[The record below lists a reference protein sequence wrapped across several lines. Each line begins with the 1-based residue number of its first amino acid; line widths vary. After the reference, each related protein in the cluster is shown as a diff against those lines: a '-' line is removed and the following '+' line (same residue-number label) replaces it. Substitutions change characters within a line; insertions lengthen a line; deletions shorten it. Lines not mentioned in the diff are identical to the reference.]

1 MMRWQLKCCDLR
13 LKSGLQTPDV
23 PIGKTPVQGAAADCT
38 QPVLPAVKSADEKT
52 QNDRNKNTRSIFMN
66 EFNHSQTRSV
76 EQVIVRQNTL
86 VRQVYAWMGTGLAI
100 TAFMAL
106 ATLSSPLLINAIAG
120 NRLVFFG
127 LMIGELALVFT
138 LSGAINRLSAP
149 VATLLFVAYSALNGV
164 TLSILALVY
173 TADSIASTFVT
184 TAGMFGAMSIYGYLT
199 RRDLTSW
206 GSFLF
211 MGLIG
216 VVIASIVN
224 IFLGS
229 SQVSWII
236 SAIGVI
242 VFTGLTAYDTWK
254 IKEMAAQGAEGRKP
268 AILGALTL
276 YLDFINLFIMLLRF
290 TGNRR

>member
-1 MMRWQLKCCDLR
+1 
-13 LKSGLQTPDV
+13 
-23 PIGKTPVQGAAADCT
+23 
-38 QPVLPAVKSADEKT
+38 
-52 QNDRNKNTRSIFMN
+52 MN
-66 EFNHSQTRSV
+66 EFNTSYTRTADH
-76 EQVIVRQNTL
+76 VIVKQNAL
-86 VRQVYAWMGTGLAI
+86 IRQVYAWMGAGLTI

-106 ATLSSPLLINAIAG
+106 ITLSSPVILEAITG
-120 NRLVFFG
+120 NRLVFYG

-138 LSGAINRLSAP
+138 LSGAINRLSAT

-164 TLSILALVY
+164 TLSIVALVY
-173 TADSIASTFVT
+173 TANSITSTFVI
-184 TAGMFGAMSIYGYLT
+184 TAGMFGAMSVYGYMT
-199 RRDLTSW
+199 KRDLTSW

-224 IFLGS
+224 IFVGNSAL
-229 SQVSWII
+229 SWVI
-236 SAIGVI
+236 SGIGVI

-254 IKEMAAQGAEGRKP
+254 IKEMAAQGTEGRKP

-276 YLDFINLFIMLLRF
+276 YLDFINLFLMLLRF